1 MRSPAH
7 PKRRTSKRLH
17 TKSGLKR
24 QTDVESPSVPSVAP
38 APDTSTLIT
47 EEQVM
52 FSSAAVLAPAPSRR
66 WSHPAHEVADAVRAM
81 FARPE
86 KPRAP
91 RQDYAQRFGY
101 LENSL
106 VAREMSRG
114 M

>member
-1 MRSPAH
+1 M
-7 PKRRTSKRLH
+7 TTLG

-24 QTDVESPSVPSVAP
+24 QTDADPSAPSVAP
-38 APDTSTLIT
+38 ASDTSTLIT
-47 EEQVM
+47 EQQVM
-52 FSSAAVLAPAPSRR
+52 LGSAAALAPAPSHR
-66 WSHPAHEVADAVRAM
+66 WSHPAHEVAVAVHAM

-86 KPRAP
+86 KLRAG
-91 RQDYAQRFGY
+91 RGDYAQRFGY